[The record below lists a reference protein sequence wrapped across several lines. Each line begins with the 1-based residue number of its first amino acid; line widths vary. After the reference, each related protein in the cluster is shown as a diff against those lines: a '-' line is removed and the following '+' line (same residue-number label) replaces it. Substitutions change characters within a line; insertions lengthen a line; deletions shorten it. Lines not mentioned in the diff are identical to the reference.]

1 MLKMLVADDH
11 PLFREALQGA
21 ISTSFQDVTFVES
34 DSLTSSLSAL
44 RKHRNV
50 SIILLD
56 LTMPGCDHFYGLLRL
71 KQSFPDIP
79 IAIISASET
88 LDVISQSMEFG
99 AQAFI
104 PKTTATPEL
113 IKALEHTLAGNKW
126 LPEGVEEQLG
136 SVDSNTVEVAHQ
148 VRVLTPKQFQV
159 LKHVKQGMMNK
170 EIAETL
176 CVTEA
181 TVKAHIGTLFKRLNV
196 RSRAQIIVAVEKLQL
211 E

>member
-1 MLKMLVADDH
+1 M
-11 PLFREALQGA
+11 
-21 ISTSFQDVTFVES
+21 
-34 DSLTSSLSAL
+34 
-44 RKHRNV
+44 
-50 SIILLD
+50 
-56 LTMPGCDHFYGLLRL
+56 
-71 KQSFPDIP
+71 
-79 IAIISASET
+79 
-88 LDVISQSMEFG
+88 
-99 AQAFI
+99 
-104 PKTTATPEL
+104 
-113 IKALEHTLAGNKW
+113 
-126 LPEGVEEQLG
+126 PEGVEEQLG

>member
-21 ISTSFQDVTFVES
+21 ISTSFQDATFVES
-34 DSLTSSLSAL
+34 DSLTSTLSAL

-56 LTMPGCDHFYGLLRL
+56 LTMPGCDNFYGLLRL

-99 AQAFI
+99 AQAYI
-104 PKTTATPEL
+104 PKTTATSEL
-113 IKALEHTLAGNKW
+113 IKALEFTLAGHKW
-126 LPEGVEEQLG
+126 LPEGIEEQLE
-136 SVDSNTVEVAHQ
+136 SVDTNTVEVAHQ
-148 VRVLTPKQFQV
+148 VRELTPKQFQV

-170 EIAETL
+170 DIAETL